1 MQISAAITEKPIF
14 TILLQIVIA
23 IVKNMLSVPLF
34 YGLMFIIRLYLNVPF
49 AYLFYYNEL

>member
-14 TILLQIVIA
+14 TILLQIVKA